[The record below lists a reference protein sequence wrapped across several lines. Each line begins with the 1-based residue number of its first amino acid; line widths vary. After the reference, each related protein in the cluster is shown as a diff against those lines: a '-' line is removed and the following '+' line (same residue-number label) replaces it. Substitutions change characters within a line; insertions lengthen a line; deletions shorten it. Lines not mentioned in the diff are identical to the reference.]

1 MIASFV
7 GEVKLLVLSPS
18 CILTNQL
25 DGNEKEHMTLLEKSR
40 GGILSLSLSDLY
52 RYTVTRP
59 NIYITSGVP
68 LLNRGY
74 FKITSVLLFR
84 CGG

>member
-25 DGNEKEHMTLLEKSR
+25 DGNEKEPMTLLEKSR
-40 GGILSLSLSDLY
+40 GGILLLSLSDLY
-52 RYTVTRP
+52 RYKATRP

-68 LLNRGY
+68 GLNRGY

-84 CGG
+84 RGG

>member
-25 DGNEKEHMTLLEKSR
+25 DGNEKEPITLLEKSR
-40 GGILSLSLSDLY
+40 GGILSLSLSQY
-52 RYTVTRP
+52 RYKVTRP
-59 NIYITSGVP
+59 NIFITSGVA

>member
-25 DGNEKEHMTLLEKSR
+25 DGNEKEPMTLLEKSR
-40 GGILSLSLSDLY
+40 GGILSLSLSQY
-52 RYTVTRP
+52 RYKVTRP
-59 NIYITSGVP
+59 NMYITAGVP

>member
-25 DGNEKEHMTLLEKSR
+25 DGNEKEPMTLLEKSR
-40 GGILSLSLSDLY
+40 GGILSLSLSELN
-52 RYTVTRP
+52 RYKVTRP
-59 NIYITSGVP
+59 NIYITCGVP

-74 FKITSVLLFR
+74 FEIKSVLLFR

>member
-25 DGNEKEHMTLLEKSR
+25 DGNEKEPMTLLEKSR

-52 RYTVTRP
+52 RYKVTRP
-59 NIYITSGVP
+59 NTYITPGVP

>member
-25 DGNEKEHMTLLEKSR
+25 DGNEKEPMTLLEKSR
-40 GGILSLSLSDLY
+40 GGILSLSLSELN
-52 RYTVTRP
+52 RYKVTRP

-74 FKITSVLLFR
+74 FEITSVLLFR